1 MNDEVDR
8 LIEEMREQLNLQRKE
23 IANLKRQLA
32 AQPQPHNAALVSVMA
47 SLVAAISL
55 LERSPKTAAPSD
67 PKFDFM
73 LNDYR
78 RSLEAARA
86 VLFHPAAE
94 EPPEVPPGRRA
105 SLCQPS
111 WA

>member
-1 MNDEVDR
+1 
-8 LIEEMREQLNLQRKE
+8 
-23 IANLKRQLA
+23 
-32 AQPQPHNAALVSVMA
+32 MA
-47 SLVAAISL
+47 RLVAAISL

-86 VLFHPAAE
+86 VLFHPADNA
-94 EPPEVPPGRRA
+94 PTHHHKKRA
-105 SLCQPS
+105 SEITVLGQGRMQCESPVGDMAYVILYLVPDGSLWARPS
-111 WA
+111 GEITMPALKK

>member
-1 MNDEVDR
+1 MLGHMNFIEPTVPAAQSAPSMEKRAYVNDEVDR

-55 LERSPKTAAPSD
+55 LEPVDQKPLRRPTRSSTS
-67 PKFDFM
+67 
-73 LNDYR
+73 
-78 RSLEAARA
+78 
-86 VLFHPAAE
+86 
-94 EPPEVPPGRRA
+94 
-105 SLCQPS
+105 C
-111 WA
+111 